1 MIKDRDQNKDTYRLD
16 NLGCCAFLLLQEGI
30 ELLGIE
36 EDRYHHFIFNL
47 SNPQECA
54 EFRKQF
60 LNGGLVSAID
70 LLSKRELLINEI
82 KAKSKSSKG
91 GIHE

>member
-1 MIKDRDQNKDTYRLD
+1 MTNKYQDTYKLD
-16 NLGCCAFLLLQEGI
+16 NLGCCAFLLLHEGI

-36 EDRYHHFIFNL
+36 EDRYRHFIFQL
-47 SNPQECA
+47 SNPQKCA
-54 EFRKQF
+54 DLRKQY
-60 LNGGLVSAID
+60 LNGAHVSAID

-82 KAKSKSSKG
+82 KAKSQNGKG